1 MLTLKIERARLGLV
15 LMAAYCIAG
24 LGGCALGAIADGSS
38 LPRTTA
44 RPVHAR
50 AVLKSRTAK
59 RTVQNRAF
67 AKQTVQTGALKS
79 PTLLPDRSLFE
90 PQPKPDCTFKG
101 PLSNPVTADEMRMK
115 LDYEQQCYRQA
126 ESITRDRL
134 QQLQSSVDKTIA
146 AGGTLKSPVPL
157 PDRSLL
163 EPQLQPDCTFRG
175 PLSNPMTVEETR
187 MKLDYEQQCY
197 RQAESIARDRLQQLQ
212 NSIDKTIKTEGR
224 PNQ

>member
-1 MLTLKIERARLGLV
+1 MLTLKNERARLGLV
-15 LMAAYCIAG
+15 LMAACCIAG
-24 LGGCALGAIADGSS
+24 LGACAPGAFADGSS
-38 LPRTTA
+38 VSRTTG

-50 AVLKSRTAK
+50 TVLKSRTAK
-59 RTVQNRAF
+59 QTVQNRAL
-67 AKQTVQTGALKS
+67 AKQTVQSRTLKS
-79 PTLLPDRSLFE
+79 AIPLPDRSLFE
-90 PQPKPDCTFKG
+90 PQPKPDCAFKG
-101 PLSNPVTADEMRMK
+101 PLSNPVTVEETRMK

-134 QQLQSSVDKTIA
+134 QQLQNSVDKTIA
-146 AGGTLKSPVPL
+146 AGGTLKSPIPL

-175 PLSNPMTVEETR
+175 PLSNPIIVEETR
-187 MKLDYEQQCY
+187 IKLDYEQQCY

-212 NSIDKTIKTEGR
+212 NSVDKTIKTEGR